1 VHATSAARAQA
12 STVAPPGR
20 PEELQAHGIPR
31 EGADGARDGAPG
43 GVTLEHRGR
52 GRGSGC
58 GEQFGEVTFHGAEVS
73 QVAEVRLVG
82 LVARVIDG
90 WVGGQGGEVGG
101 WRDGVEEVCPAS
113 DFLAGRL

>member
-1 VHATSAARAQA
+1 MHATSAARAQA

-52 GRGSGC
+52 RRGSGC
-58 GEQFGEVTFHGAEVS
+58 GEQFGEVAFHGAEVS
-73 QVAEVRLVG
+73 EVSEVAEVGLVG

-90 WVGGQGGEVGG
+90 WVGGQGGGLGG
-101 WRDGVEEVCPAS
+101 HAS
-113 DFLAGRL
+113 R

>member
-1 VHATSAARAQA
+1 MHATSAARAQA

-52 GRGSGC
+52 RRGSGC
-58 GEQFGEVTFHGAEVS
+58 GEQFGEVTFHGAEV
-73 QVAEVRLVG
+73 
-82 LVARVIDG
+82 
-90 WVGGQGGEVGG
+90 
-101 WRDGVEEVCPAS
+101 
-113 DFLAGRL
+113 